1 MKDHLHLPPE
11 DRPATVGVDAQTWGI
26 IYCPTEGSKKNW
38 MRIQNYLD
46 EKQVKYDF
54 VQSEGA
60 GSVERLAALL
70 TKNGY
75 RTIIVVGGD
84 AAVNYALNG
93 MINTPSPTGSLPAL
107 GIIPNGYINDFA
119 KYWNFERK
127 NYKNTIDRLIKNRR
141 RRIDVGVATALSAE
155 QQGTTEHPSE
165 NAEKPVQY
173 FINCL
178 NIGAVAS
185 IVNIK
190 RKTRRFFVISIIS
203 YLFSAILLLFQRMSF
218 KLEFSTPG
226 EFFSSRAMTLC
237 VGSAHGFGQT
247 PSAVPYNGQL
257 DISLV
262 TTPPITQL
270 FHGLWLL
277 FSGRFL
283 SHKGIRVWRTRQIE
297 FHTLNNAPIS
307 LDGRMMHKKVDHLK
321 VEIMEEALE
330 FLI

>member
-1 MKDHLHLPPE
+1 MEGNQSTPKSQEANKGIDPN
-11 DRPATVGVDAQTWGI
+11 TWGI
-26 IYCPTEGSKKNW
+26 IYCPIEGGKKTW
-38 MRIQNYLD
+38 PQIHQYLD

-54 VQSEGA
+54 VQSEGP
-60 GSVERLAALL
+60 GSVERLAAML

-75 RTIIVVGGD
+75 HTIIVVGGD
-84 AAVNYALNG
+84 SAVNYALNG
-93 MINTPSPTGSLPAL
+93 IIKTPSPNGCLPKI
-107 GIIPNGYINDFA
+107 GIIPNGLVNDFA
-119 KYWNFERK
+119 KYWDFERK
-127 NYKNTIDRLIKNRR
+127 NFKNTIDRLIQNRT
-141 RRIDVGVATALSAE
+141 RRIDVGVAVGKIANTGDNSSIIKD
-155 QQGTTEHPSE
+155 TDPT
-165 NAEKPVQY
+165 QY

-190 RKTRRFFVISIIS
+190 RETKRFFVLSIIS
-203 YLFSAILLLFQRMSF
+203 YLISAIALLFQRMSF
-218 KLEFSTPG
+218 KLDFSTGG
-226 EFFSSRAMTLC
+226 EHFSKRAMTLC
-237 VGSAHGFGQT
+237 VGSAHGYGQT

-283 SHKGIRVWRTRQIE
+283 SHKGISVWRTKQIE
-297 FHTLNNAPIS
+297 FHDLNEAPIS
-307 LDGRMMHKKVDHLK
+307 LDGRMMPKHVESLK
-321 VEIMEEALE
+321 ISIMQEAID